1 MLKHDIDLNQIR
13 KLLKEVPDNIEVES
27 ISLTSGYELKLRHSL
42 SDIERSSYEN
52 NLNSIISI
60 IEQLKQDEAFSNILS
75 NEQGE

>member
-1 MLKHDIDLNQIR
+1 MIKSEIDLKQIR

-27 ISLTSGYELKLRHSL
+27 ISLKNGYELKLRHSL
-42 SDIERSSYEN
+42 SDIERTSYES
-52 NLNSIISI
+52 NLNSIINM

>member
-1 MLKHDIDLNQIR
+1 MLKHDIDLNQII